1 MRPPSLS
8 LVQRAALIFG
18 LLLLLVLVSSGSG
31 LFFNQSIDQSLSSAA
46 AALDQIDSATS
57 LESSWFQVVA
67 SIDNMLLTRQ
77 TNVIEGRLA
86 EQVAAFN
93 SQMEQLQGQPA
104 GISPEIVAENTQL
117 VSSLGALSEDLN
129 ATVDE
134 LFTLAQEGSWTRAQA
149 LRHTEL
155 ASLQRRF
162 SENLVT
168 FQENVRL
175 DADRSLA
182 RSGDLRDVTLRGW
195 IGISLVAVVI
205 GIIATVLTGRGII
218 GQINR
223 LVVSARAIQQ
233 GDLSQRVPGSPV
245 TELNVMAESFNAM
258 TQQLAGSI
266 QTLEQNV
273 TALEQSN
280 QERAKLIKELEDAL
294 LFKDQFLATMS
305 HELRTPLNA
314 VLGYAAIIQEEET
327 LDEDLRY
334 MVSRME
340 GNSVRL
346 LNLINDILDISR
358 INANRIE
365 IVARP
370 VALREMV
377 QSWHQDFSRE
387 AADKGLEFSVEIDP
401 DLPPTIVGDEE
412 RLTQIT
418 ANLLQNAF
426 KFTTRGFIKLSAK
439 RDDERWKVIVEDS
452 GQGIPDTWQHLIFD
466 EFRQVDM
473 GARRKHGGAGL
484 GLSIVKK
491 LCLLMGGNVTVSSK
505 LDVGSTFT
513 VTLPLRTSQDAGAQP
528 GNVVPSN
535 VASNDTASNGTGP
548 VSNGSVAREE
558 LVNVAADSR

>member
-1 MRPPSLS
+1 MRPLSLS
-8 LVQRAALIFG
+8 LVQRAALVFG
-18 LLLLLVLVSSGSG
+18 LLLLLVVLSSGTG
-31 LFFNQSIDQSLSSAA
+31 LFFSRSIDQSIGASTT
-46 AALDQIDSATS
+46 ALDQIDSAAG
-57 LESSWFQVVA
+57 LESAWFQVVA

-86 EQVAAFN
+86 EQIAVFN
-93 SQMEQLQGQPA
+93 MRLGSLQTLQMG
-104 GISPEIVAENTQL
+104 SSAEAVEAHSRL
-117 VSSLGALSEDLN
+117 VTSLTGLAEDLN
-129 ATVDE
+129 QMVDE
-134 LFTLAQEGSWTRAQA
+134 LFSLAQAGSWTRAQA

-162 SENLVT
+162 SEDLAD
-168 FQENVRL
+168 FQANIRQ
-175 DADRSLA
+175 DADEA
-182 RSGDLRDVTLRGW
+182 VTGTAELRDVTLRGW
-195 IGISLVAVVI
+195 ILVSILAVII
-205 GIIATVLTGRGII
+205 GSAAAFLTGRGII
-218 GQINR
+218 NQINQ
-223 LVVSARAIQQ
+223 LVISAYAIQQ
-233 GDLSQRVPGSPV
+233 GDLTRRVAGSRVP
-245 TELNVMAESFNAM
+245 ELNVMAESFNAM
-258 TQQLAGSI
+258 TGQLTGSI

-273 TALEQSN
+273 AALERSN
-280 QERAKLIKELEDAL
+280 QERARLIKELEDAL

-314 VLGYAAIIQEEET
+314 VLGYAAIIQEDEV
-327 LDEDLRY
+327 LDEDVRY

-370 VALREMV
+370 VDLRTLA
-377 QSWHQDFSRE
+377 QTWQHDFSRE
-387 AADKGLEFSVEIDP
+387 AENKGLDFQLEIDP
-401 DLPPTIVGDEE
+401 ALPPKIVGDEE

-426 KFTTRGFIKLSAK
+426 KFTPHGYIKLGVT
-439 RDDERWKVIVEDS
+439 RDADRFKITVEDS
-452 GQGIPDTWQHLIFD
+452 GEGIPETWHHLIFD

-473 GARRKHGGAGL
+473 GSRRKHGGAGL

-513 VTLPLRTSQDAGAQP
+513 VTLPLRTPQEVEALAAPAGA
-528 GNVVPSN
+528 VV
-535 VASNDTASNGTGP
+535 
-548 VSNGSVAREE
+548 REE
-558 LVNVAADSR
+558 FADVANTART